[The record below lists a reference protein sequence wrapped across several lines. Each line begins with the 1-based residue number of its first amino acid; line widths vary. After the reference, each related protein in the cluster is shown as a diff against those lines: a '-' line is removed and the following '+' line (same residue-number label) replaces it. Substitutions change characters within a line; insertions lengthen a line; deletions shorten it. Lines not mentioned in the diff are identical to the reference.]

1 MKTTNVERQMQT
13 LHYRLNAYGSIKG
26 TILLRENGLHISST
40 NLQKP
45 ESRKLAAIFAGMF
58 KTVKRIE
65 DVDEATFR
73 LNNGLSVY
81 MKELP
86 NKKAILTALSDESN
100 SRNVKA
106 LMNFYSRMFQNIF

>member
-1 MKTTNVERQMQT
+1 MQTKDIERKMQT
-13 LHYRLNAYGSIKG
+13 LHYRLNAYNSIKG
-26 TILLRENGLHISST
+26 TILLRDNGLHISST
-40 NLQKP
+40 IKKP
-45 ESRKLAAIFAGMF
+45 ESLKLAAIFAGMF

-65 DVDEATFR
+65 DVDEAQFR
-73 LNNGLSVY
+73 LNNGLSLY

-86 NKKAILTALSDESN
+86 SKKVILTALSDEPN

>member
-1 MKTTNVERQMQT
+1 MITKNVERQMQT
-13 LHYRLNAYGSIKG
+13 LHYRLNAYGAIKG
-26 TILLRENGLHISST
+26 TLLLRENGLHISST
-40 NLQKP
+40 NLKKP

-65 DVDEATFR
+65 DVDEAQFR